1 MYIDIYS
8 RKYKVIGKLGK
19 GGFGS
24 VYKVMNENQFY
35 AIKEINIED
44 ESKESITEVL
54 KEAEFLSKFDNEYI
68 IKYFGSSI
76 NNDKFYIIMEYVDG
90 KDLRN
95 ILNEYIKENKKID
108 EKIII
113 NIIKQICLGIREI
126 HNKNIIHRDLK
137 PENILLDKN
146 NKIKIGDFGIS
157 KQFNSYKSYTFT
169 LSGKS
174 TIVYAAPEIYGN
186 GNYNKKSDIYSL
198 GCIIYELFT
207 LSLYFNDKMRNNIK
221 TINNDKYQKLIN
233 SSLEV
238 DCNKRLDIEQI
249 LNNFILDKNLEKD
262 RNRAFNTD
270 NYFGMNNYISFK
282 QSEGYGYINS
292 GLQIIA
298 SCNILVKELININ
311 YEKSLFIRALIDAIK
326 KLNNDNIFD
335 ATSFSN
341 FIMKNIP
348 GFIEN
353 VENDSQKFIK
363 AFIYKINDELINL
376 GHLSKEI
383 PFYQVF
389 NDKKTKE
396 KYLNFIHKLN
406 VQSKIFSI
414 FSYISQRV
422 VRGYC
427 DCCKRN
433 LDYEDFSSDILLN
446 INLEKSHY
454 NAHLSGEDLIDLFR
468 QSNIDLSCPYCKRK
482 NQLKSKQDL
491 IKLPEILIIN
501 IQNNIYKKIPINLK
515 VDEIIEIKSY
525 MSSELYELFA
535 INRNIGNNKHYIC
548 QVKKN
553 GKWYEIND
561 DCCFH
566 INKQRQSSDGVCGL
580 FYKKKSCDW

>member
-76 NNDKFYIIMEYVDG
+76 KNDKFYILMEYWDG

-95 ILNEYIKENKKID
+95 FLNEHIKANKKID

-169 LSGKS
+169 SLGKA
-174 TIVYAAPEIYGN
+174 TMQYAAPEILGN
-186 GNYNKKSDIYSL
+186 GKYNKKSDIYSL

-207 LSLYFNDKMRNNIK
+207 LSLYFADKMSNKIK

-238 DCNKRLDIEQI
+238 DYNKRLDIEQI
-249 LNNFILDKNLEKD
+249 LNNFIFDISIPKMNFKKTCNLCGIKN
-262 RNRAFNTD
+262 
-270 NYFGMNNYISFK
+270 Y
-282 QSEGYGYINS
+282 EGYGYFNS

-311 YEKSLFIRALIDAIK
+311 YGKSLFISALNDAIK
-326 KLNNDNIFD
+326 ELNNSIIFD
-335 ATSFSN
+335 ASSFCD

-348 GFIEN
+348 GYIKN

-363 AFIYKINDELINL
+363 ALIYKINDELINL
-376 GHLSKEI
+376 GYLSKEI
-383 PFYQVF
+383 PFNQVF
-389 NDKKTKE
+389 KNQKTND
-396 KYLNFIHKLN
+396 FIHKLN
-406 VQSKIFSI
+406 VKSKIFSI
-414 FSYISQRV
+414 FSYISQTD

-427 DCCKRN
+427 NYCIRN
-433 LDYEDFSSDILLN
+433 IDYKYFSSDILLN
-446 INLEKSHY
+446 INMEKSY
-454 NAHLSGEDLIDLFR
+454 DFNGHLSVKDLIELFR
-468 QSNIDLSCPYCKRK
+468 QSKTDTCPYCKEII
-482 NQLKSKQDL
+482 QLIKKQDL

-501 IQNNIYKKIPINLK
+501 IENNIHKNIHTE
-515 VDEIIEIKSY
+515 EIIEIKSN
-525 MSSELYELFA
+525 MSRELYELFA
-535 INRNIGNNKHYIC
+535 ININIGKNKHYIC
-548 QVKKN
+548 QVKRN

-561 DCCFH
+561 AYIKLID
-566 INKQRQSSDGVCGL
+566 NQRERSDVCGL